1 MDIES
6 QFKIW
11 RKTVST
17 IIQDI
22 RRCSVENVND
32 NLNNAED
39 EILGILEEA
48 ESEFIRV
55 LKEEV

>member
-6 QFKIW
+6 QFKIY
-11 RKTVST
+11 RKQVST

>member
-11 RKTVST
+11 RKTVIT